1 MKSDSRSRTS
11 TAGRRAVAG
20 LVTAA
25 TLLASGLALAG
36 QVILTAPSTTGITF
50 STGTNSATAICAY
63 ENALFD
69 KDGNVTISCTGAP
82 LSQLG
87 TLALNLAGTKSSIPV
102 STGSTTFAITR
113 TGGVLG
119 RVDGLLDVT
128 TGCSLSTYSVAFLD
142 GTASPVP
149 ATVTLSAGAAPVGSN
164 CVVTLLP
171 ASTAPLGTPNTF
183 TAAVTAPA
191 SILALN
197 ASGTAASILPSTGST
212 TIAVARSGGTS
223 GAVTANLAVSG
234 GCSLSASSVSFA
246 DVSSTPSPATVTV
259 SAGSAAAGGNCVV
272 TLTAVSPAQTGVP
285 ATQSIGIGSAGTLAL
300 STASLPSIPVS
311 TGSTSFS
318 VTRTGGTDGA
328 VNANISISGGCSL
341 SAQSVSFA
349 AGSTTPSPAT
359 ITVSAG
365 TATANTSCGVSLA
378 AVSPAST
385 GSPASASV
393 SITQPSTAG
402 QLALNVS
409 GTATSIP
416 VSTGSTTFSV
426 TRTGGTDG
434 AVSANISISGGCTAS
449 ATSVNFAAGVS
460 TPSPSSVTVGAGS
473 APGGGSC
480 TITLSAVSPAST
492 GTPNTH
498 LIGISSNTPPVGCTT
513 TATEVV
519 SYVPDHTNQMPRDLK
534 AGETLAILV
543 DSSVLPL
550 VSRPNY
556 YMGVVENGSMGGG
569 ADLQFTVSTCPGD
582 FAAGVTYGPNCAKH
596 TPPYGDSITFLAG
609 SPPGGKAPPA
619 CYLPSG
625 TTKFYFNVRPIKL
638 PTPSPPDAPGT
649 PSCPSGMLCK
659 YLFALSR

>member
-20 LVTAA
+20 LVAAA

-119 RVDGLLDVT
+119 RVDAALDVT
-128 TGCSLSTYSVAFLD
+128 PGCALTPYSVTFLD

-149 ATVTLSAGAAPVGSN
+149 PVVTLSPGTIAAGGN
-164 CVVTLLP
+164 CVVTLT
-171 ASTAPLGTPNTF
+171 SINAPVGTPNTF
-183 TAAVTAPA
+183 TVAVTAPA
-191 SILALN
+191 SVLSLN

-246 DVSSTPSPATVTV
+246 EASSTPSPATVTV
-259 SAGSAAAGGNCVV
+259 SAGSATAGGNCVV

-328 VNANISISGGCSL
+328 VTANLTVTGGCQL
-341 SAQSVSFA
+341 SSPTASFP
-349 AGSTTPSPAT
+349 AGNSSPAT

-365 TATANTSCGVSLA
+365 SAAANTSCNISLA

-385 GSPASASV
+385 GSPSSASV

-402 QLALNVS
+402 TLALNVS
-409 GTATSIP
+409 ATASSIP
-416 VSTGSTTFSV
+416 VSTGSTSFSV

-434 AVSANISISGGCTAS
+434 AVTANISISGGCTPS
-449 ATSVNFAAGVS
+449 ATTVTFAAGS
-460 TPSPSSVTVGAGS
+460 SMPSPSSVTVGAGT
-473 APGGGSC
+473 AAGGSSC
-480 TITLSAVSPAST
+480 TITLSAVSPASN

-498 LIGISSNTPPVGCTT
+498 PIGISSNTPPVGCTT
-513 TATEVV
+513 TATQIV
-519 SYVPDHTNQMPRDLK
+519 SYVPDQTNQMQKDLK
-534 AGETLAILV
+534 AGENLAILV

-550 VSRPNY
+550 LSRPNY
-556 YMGVVENGSMGGG
+556 YMGVVPFGSMDNG
-569 ADLQFTVSTCPGD
+569 ADIQFTVSTCPGD

-596 TPPYGDSITFLAG
+596 TGPYGDSITFLTG
-609 SPPGGKAPPA
+609 TPPGGKAPPA

-625 TTKFYFNVRPIKL
+625 TTKFYFNIRPIKL

-649 PSCPSGMLCK
+649 PSCPSGMLCRF
-659 YLFALSR
+659 LFALSR